1 MDQWPRYGVARQ
13 IRLMTFVRNASAQPA
28 QVEHVQR
35 PDHQFRI
42 ARRPADVAVERPQLL
57 V

>member
-1 MDQWPRYGVARQ
+1 
-13 IRLMTFVRNASAQPA
+13 MTFVRNASAQPA

-42 ARRPADVAVERPQLL
+42 DRRRPMSP
-57 V
+57 